1 MYIHK
6 EDYKMKKVIFKNGT
20 KAFFDDG
27 STTKELILIVS
38 KFAEID
44 ELANEF
50 TKDNYNG
57 GIFEDKTI
65 ENLIPLRIVAETN
78 QNRIIARF
86 VSREKTKDEILQEKI
101 DELDKM
107 LAKIKGQA

>member
-1 MYIHK
+1 
-6 EDYKMKKVIFKNGT
+6 MKKLVFKNGT

-27 STTKELILIVS
+27 STVKELILIVS

-57 GIFEDKTI
+57 GTFEETTI
-65 ENLIPLRIVAETN
+65 ENLVPLRITAETN

-86 VSREKTKDEILQEKI
+86 ISREKTREEILQEKI
-101 DELDKM
+101 DELDEL
-107 LAKIKGQA
+107 LAKLKGKA

>member
-1 MYIHK
+1 
-6 EDYKMKKVIFKNGT
+6 MKKVIFKNGT

-27 STTKELILIVS
+27 STTKELIFIAS

-57 GIFEDKTI
+57 GSFEDETI

-86 VSREKTKDEILQEKI
+86 VSRDKTRDEILQEKI
-101 DELDKM
+101 DELDEV
-107 LAKIKGQA
+107 LAKLKGKS

>member
-1 MYIHK
+1 
-6 EDYKMKKVIFKNGT
+6 MKKLVFKNGT

-27 STTKELILIVS
+27 STEKELILIVS

-44 ELANEF
+44 ELSTEF

-57 GIFEDKTI
+57 GTFEEKTI

-86 VSREKTKDEILQEKI
+86 ISREKTRDEILQEKI
-101 DELDKM
+101 DELDEM
-107 LAKIKGQA
+107 LAKLKGKA